1 MVGRQQAGCNLAV
14 HTCSLEI
21 QQYEKIKEGDSA
33 PLLCSSE
40 TIPGYCAQLWG
51 LQHKGM
57 MEVQVA
63 KSRGGHKGD
72 WRAGGPL
79 LKEKAERAGV
89 VHPEKE
95 KALGRPHGSF

>member
-1 MVGRQQAGCNLAV
+1 
-14 HTCSLEI
+14 
-21 QQYEKIKEGDSA
+21 
-33 PLLCSSE
+33 
-40 TIPGYCAQLWG
+40 
-51 LQHKGM
+51 

-79 LKEKAERAGV
+79 LKEKAEKAERAGV